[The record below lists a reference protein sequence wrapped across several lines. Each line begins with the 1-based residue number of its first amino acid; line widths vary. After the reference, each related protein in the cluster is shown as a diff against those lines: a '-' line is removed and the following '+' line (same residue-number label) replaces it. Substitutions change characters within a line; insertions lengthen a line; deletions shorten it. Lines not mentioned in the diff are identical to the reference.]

1 MRTNTDKNMK
11 NKDLIKKLQE
21 FDGELEVSITDGY
34 EAFCYTTEN
43 LEIRVFQEV
52 GDQTT
57 LDIGIGGNRIRK
69 RY

>member
-1 MRTNTDKNMK
+1 MK
-11 NKDLIKKLQE
+11 NKDLVKKLQE
-21 FDGELEVSITDGY
+21 FDEDLEVTITDGY

-43 LEIRVFQEV
+43 IEV
-52 GDQTT
+52 RLFLDGDQTT